1 MINDKGD
8 EQLMGCDKYKKCP
21 NCKQKLKSNCCI
33 ICETKVIVGRRGLR
47 GLRGIRGATGAA
59 GVAGATGP
67 TGATGDTGAAGATGP
82 TGATGDTG
90 AAGAT
95 GPTGATGDTG
105 AAGATGPTGAA
116 GDTGAAGATGPTGA
130 AGDIG
135 ATGATGPTGAA
146 GDIGATGATGPTGAA
161 GDIGATGATGPTGA
175 AGDTGATG
183 ATGVTGAGLSE
194 FAYVYNLSAETV
206 ALEAPVIFDSTGIIT
221 AGITHAPGTSQIIV
235 TNPGNYE
242 VTFSVSGVESNQFTL
257 FVNGGPVTNTVYGSG
272 AGTQQNNGQAIL
284 ALAAGDT
291 LTLVNHTSAAAVTLQ
306 TLAGG
311 TQTNVNASIIIK
323 KLD

>member
-1 MINDKGD
+1 MSRLCLNVQFFTFGNVT
-8 EQLMGCDKYKKCP
+8 P
-21 NCKQKLKSNCCI
+21 RCKQKLSKSNCCT
-33 ICETKVIVGRRGLR
+33 ICETKVIIGRRGFR
-47 GLRGIRGATGAA
+47 GVRGA
-59 GVAGATGP
+59 
-67 TGATGDTGAAGATGP
+67 
-82 TGATGDTG
+82 
-90 AAGAT
+90 
-95 GPTGATGDTG
+95 
-105 AAGATGPTGAA
+105 
-116 GDTGAAGATGPTGA
+116 
-130 AGDIG
+130 I
-135 ATGATGPTGAA
+135 
-146 GDIGATGATGPTGAA
+146 
-161 GDIGATGATGPTGA
+161 
-175 AGDTGATG
+175 
-183 ATGVTGAGLSE
+183 GVTGAGLTE
-194 FAYVYNLSAETV
+194 FAYIYNLSAQTV
-206 ALEAPVIFDSTGIIT
+206 ALEAPVIFDSTGITT

-284 ALAAGDT
+284 SLAAGDT